1 MLTFEEW
8 LKAYTEKYGT
18 PPAVVMAEDAWFYAK
33 EQENIESYGFP
44 SDETSLS
51 LSVNME

>member
-1 MLTFEEW
+1 MLTFKEW

-18 PPAVVMAEDAWFYAK
+18 PPAVTMAEDAWFYAK
-33 EQENIESYGFP
+33 EQAENESYGFP
-44 SDETSLS
+44 MDEASLP